1 MPIRLGSVYPG
12 ATRIATCSGLAL
24 EQLGSL
30 PFGCGLT
37 AGLATQCLPGF
48 RRRFTYVTHAELA
61 LPLVRRPAGRVHA
74 RPRGSTH
81 ATEVGDVVERASH
94 KVVANLACRSRRLLV
109 AQ

>member
-1 MPIRLGSVYPG
+1 MSH
-12 ATRIATCSGLAL
+12 
-24 EQLGSL
+24 
-30 PFGCGLT
+30 
-37 AGLATQCLPGF
+37 
-48 RRRFTYVTHAELA
+48 RFTYVTHAELA

-109 AQ
+109 AQQVTAAAGAGRDKAIKDLIALWIGSLRLPDAALRPLVARHP